1 MHDSSDGKRFA
12 HINHEDS
19 WAHLEEVEALSKD
32 LETRKD
38 NRNEEESLSSDSD
51 TESDEFFSNIRTLR
65 VLQRFSTHA

>member
-12 HINHEDS
+12 YINHEDS
-19 WAHLEEVEALSKD
+19 WAHLEEVEALSED

-51 TESDEFFSNIRTLR
+51 TESDDFFSNTRTLR